1 MNKQLIRELE
11 ILTCY
16 VGDSQFFV
24 DVFNSLIMEVRTIIY
39 YSYSFKEKDRL
50 LKYVSQGSIKNHQ
63 KDDFGILYVHHIETE
78 NLMRVLGEITESTVL
93 VNKNHDKTIENLLFS
108 AKLILKARK
117 IITGSYS
124 QKETSNLQ
132 KIINDV
138 DVSRIH
144 PTCKDEYEVITW

>member
-50 LKYVSQGSIKNHQ
+50 LKYVSQGSIKKYQ

-78 NLMRVLGEITESTVL
+78 NLMRVLGEITKSTVL
-93 VNKNHDKTIENLLFS
+93 VE
-108 AKLILKARK
+108 
-117 IITGSYS
+117 
-124 QKETSNLQ
+124 
-132 KIINDV
+132 
-138 DVSRIH
+138 
-144 PTCKDEYEVITW
+144 